1 MVRLGTERGVHGDDV
16 AVGQQGGGVDE
27 GDTVLDAARGSTAR
41 GRDHGHVEGVRPAR
55 DCLADAAVAQ
65 DAEGGAGADVESD
78 QHPWPPD
85 PGLPAADQPVAL
97 ADSPGGV
104 ENQREGVVR
113 GGAVEHARSVGDGH
127 SRSFGR
133 GQVDVV
139 ESDRHVGDDLQL
151 RPGGGQEIGVDALGQ
166 GDDRGT
172 GARDARFEFGTTR
185 WCLRPDPHRGA
196 QRAQVSHR
204 MVGEKP

>member
-1 MVRLGTERGVHGDDV
+1 MTTSLSANRV
-16 AVGQQGGGVDE
+16 AVSTKVTPFSTLPG
-27 GDTVLDAARGSTAR
+27 GSTAR
-41 GRDHGHVEGVRPAR
+41 RCDHGHVEGVRPAR
-55 DCLADAAVAQ
+55 HCLADPAVAE

-78 QHPWPPD
+78 QHPRPPH

-97 ADSPGGV
+97 GDPPGGV
-104 ENQREGVVR
+104 ENQRKGVVR
-113 GGAVEHARSVGDGH
+113 GGAVEDAGSVGDRH

-139 ESDRHVGDDLQL
+139 EPDRHVGNDLQL

-172 GARDARFEFGTTR
+172 GARDARFEFGATR
-185 WCLRPDPHRGA
+185 WRFCPDPDRGA
-196 QRAQVSHR
+196 QRVQVSHR
-204 MVGEKP
+204 TVGEKP